1 MKGIV
6 LAGGDGTR
14 LHPVT
19 QAVNKHL
26 LPVYDKPM
34 VFYPL
39 STLMLAGI
47 REILLISNPREIPRF
62 RDLLGD
68 GGHLG
73 MEISYAEQE
82 EARGIADAFRIGE
95 AFIGDDDVA
104 LILGDNILYGQGLS
118 DMLQSAVED
127 NEGAT
132 VFGYY
137 VNEPERYG
145 VAEFDEDG
153 TVADIQEK
161 PEDPASNYAVTGLYF
176 YDNRVVDIAKE
187 IEPSNR
193 GELEITAVNRAYL
206 DRDELQ
212 LARLGRGAAWLDAG
226 THRSLQEASN
236 YIATIERRQGLKVA
250 CLEEVAYNMGYIDD
264 EQLQRLAKEA
274 PYDGYQDYLQALLG
288 RAGSS
293 HEWEHSTG
301 APPSDT
307 SG

>member
-1 MKGIV
+1 M
-6 LAGGDGTR
+6 LAGGEGTR

-19 QAVNKHL
+19 EAVNKHL

-34 VFYPL
+34 VYYPL

-47 REILLISNPREIPRF
+47 KDILLISKPEDLPRF
-62 RDLLGD
+62 EELLGD
-68 GGHLG
+68 GNHLG
-73 MEISYAEQE
+73 LDISYAEQE
-82 EARGIADAFRIGE
+82 ESRGIADAFRIGDD
-95 AFIGDDDVA
+95 FIGEDDVA
-104 LILGDNILYGQGLS
+104 LILGDNLVYGQGLS
-118 DMLQSAVED
+118 DMLQEAVAEND
-127 NEGAT
+127 GAT

-153 TVADIQEK
+153 TVTDIQEK

-187 IEPSNR
+187 IEPSER
-193 GELEITAVNRAYL
+193 GELEITAVNGAYL
-206 DRDELQ
+206 QSDELQ
-212 LARLGRGAAWLDAG
+212 LVRLGRGAAWLDAG

-274 PYDGYQDYLQALLG
+274 PYDGYGDYLKDLVQRSRSA
-288 RAGSS
+288 
-293 HEWEHSTG
+293 HEWQHRDSEQGLSE
-301 APPSDT
+301 
-307 SG
+307 